1 MASLQKKGE
10 GWYCQ
15 VLHRGKRHTFTLGR
29 VSKVEADAKAAQVD
43 YLLMRL
49 KQRLIELPPGV
60 GIVEFLL
67 HDGRSPA
74 TARTDAPGPA
84 ESLTLAAL
92 RDLYLTT
99 RGEALEARTLD
110 TARLHFKHLCD
121 LLGDGYPISGL
132 TLPDLQSYVDR
143 RGRQKTRD
151 GKRISPTTVRKEV
164 VTLRTAWNWG
174 AKMRLVASRYPNDG
188 LSYPKIDE
196 KPPFQTKAEV
206 ERSIA
211 AGGLTPAQV
220 MELWESLYLQA
231 HELAGFLAH
240 IRDHATY
247 PWIYP
252 LVCMAAHTG
261 ARRSE
266 LLRMQ
271 VTDLDAE
278 GGSVLIREKKRVK
291 GKRSTRRAP
300 LSPTLAVALEEW
312 KKVHPGGNALF
323 CHSGE
328 VSHSK
333 KRSALTGWLSGA
345 ARAEAGKER
354 MKSVKAREA
363 PPTLGPLTASEVHD
377 HFRRTLRKGE
387 WKVVRG
393 LHVLRHSMI
402 SCMAA
407 AGVDQRIIDDI
418 VGHTSPEMQRRYRH
432 LPPQLKSQAVASVF
446 G

>member
-15 VLHRGKRHTFTLGR
+15 VLHRGKRHTFTLGK
-29 VSKVEADAKAAQVD
+29 VSKAEAEAKAAQVD

-49 KQRLIELPPGV
+49 KQRLIALPPGV
-60 GIVEFLL
+60 TIVEFLL
-67 HDGRSPA
+67 HDGKPPA
-74 TARTDAPGPA
+74 TTQDVAP
-84 ESLTLAAL
+84 SLTGSIALAAL
-92 RDLYLTT
+92 RDRYLAT
-99 RGEALEARTLD
+99 RREALEARTLD
-110 TARLHFKHLCD
+110 TARLHFKHLCV
-121 LLGDGYPISGL
+121 LLGEGYPIRGL

-143 RGRQKTRD
+143 RGKQRTRD
-151 GKRISPTTVRKEV
+151 GGRISPTTIKKEV

-174 AKMRLVASRYPNDG
+174 AKMGLVAGRYPNDG
-188 LSYPKIDE
+188 LSYPKTDE
-196 KPPFQTKAEV
+196 KPPFQTKSEV

-211 AGGLTPAQV
+211 AGGLTPAQIK
-220 MELWESLYLQA
+220 ELWESLYLQS
-231 HELAGFLAH
+231 HEMAGLLAH
-240 IRDHATY
+240 VSDHATY

-266 LLRMQ
+266 LLKMQ

-278 GGSVLIREKKRVK
+278 GGSVLIRERKRVK

-300 LSPTLAVALEEW
+300 LSPTLAAALVGW
-312 KKVHPGGNALF
+312 MKVHPGGNALF
-323 CHSGE
+323 CHAGE
-328 VSHSK
+328 VGHSK
-333 KRSALTGWLSGA
+333 KWSALTGWLSGA

-354 MKSVKAREA
+354 MKSVKARET
-363 PPTLGPLTASEVHD
+363 PPALGPLTASEVHD
-377 HFRRTLRKGE
+377 HFRRTLRGGE
-387 WKVVRG
+387 WRVVRG

-407 AGVDQRIIDDI
+407 AGIDQRIIDDI

-432 LPPQLKSQAVASVF
+432 LTPQLKSQAVASVF